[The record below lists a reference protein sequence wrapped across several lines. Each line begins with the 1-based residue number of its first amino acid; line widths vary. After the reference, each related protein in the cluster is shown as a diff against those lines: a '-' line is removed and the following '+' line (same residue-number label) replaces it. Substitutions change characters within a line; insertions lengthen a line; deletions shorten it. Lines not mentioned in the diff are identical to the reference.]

1 VTCPSETVR
10 PLSNIPK
17 ACSSNPCGVFRVP
30 ARIGTEAASMV
41 GSGLVGEPHPLDGVT
56 TVIGMDQKFFLEGVT
71 LVIPGPEAGQV
82 QRLPADASVRV
93 HRDGAW
99 SAWVRVKPPHKG
111 ITPEIFQTGVIVHG
125 EVSFAVTRGG
135 AGVWMSGFGGGF
147 SCRVDGVHTAP
158 VPAAR
163 PARSGCLG
171 KAWRRVAGA
180 LKRRQKENA

>member
-1 VTCPSETVR
+1 M
-10 PLSNIPK
+10 
-17 ACSSNPCGVFRVP
+17 FRVR
-30 ARIGTEAASMV
+30 ARIGTEAASIV

-56 TVIGMDQKFFLEGVT
+56 TVIGMDQKFLLESVT

-93 HRDGAW
+93 RRDGAW
-99 SAWVRVKPPHKG
+99 SAWVRVKPPDKG
-111 ITPEIFQTGVIVHG
+111 ITPEVFQAGVIVHG

-147 SCRVDGVHTAP
+147 SCHVDGVHTAP
-158 VPAAR
+158 VPAVR
-163 PARSGCLG
+163 PSRSGRLG

-180 LKRRQKENA
+180 LKRRQKKNA